1 MREALS
7 MHAAGLGSG
16 KVRVSNDY
24 ESTQLRWLGILS
36 VLEAITLVLLVA
48 VAVPLKHIVGWN
60 VAVHVMGP
68 IHGLA
73 FLSYCWAA
81 IQAVA
86 EGGWSRQEA
95 VRLFATA
102 FIPFA
107 GFANLGLIA
116 RKSAALRAGT
126 VR

>member
-1 MREALS
+1 
-7 MHAAGLGSG
+7 MHAASLESG
-16 KVRVSNDY
+16 KARVSNDC

-36 VLEAITLVLLVA
+36 VLEATTLVLLVA
-48 VAVPLKHIVGWN
+48 VAVPLKHIAGWN

-68 IHGLA
+68 VHGLA

-86 EGGWSRQEA
+86 EGGWSRAEA
-95 VRLFATA
+95 ARLFATA

-107 GFANLGLIA
+107 GFANLRFIA
-116 RKSAALRAGT
+116 RKSEALRTGALQ
-126 VR
+126 